1 MTLIATVPFASVAE
15 ADQYFDPLNHMYA
28 DEWWASATGSV
39 AKLTTTGLWPASNL
53 LIEKIAAGVAGNLCH
68 MKIVLVAE
76 IFGPSVFVGS
86 DTFGPMISI
95 NIVPSGVTAAEAL
108 ALLHAS
114 EWFDISYT
122 GALVEDPGAADMEA
136 METTYFSGGV
146 DPNSDR
152 LGEKAPA
159 LAFATRKI
167 NNLPFAGEKAVLTQA
182 NAFPRKYLR
191 ADAYVG
197 LMPTADAYYTQTEVP
212 DDVKMACCEEALAI
226 MKYGNTPRYKL
237 QTENVKSFAFGS
249 QGLRE
254 TYTGRTKEGNIIS
267 GEAMNLLRK
276 YMRRNYMMVA

>member
-1 MTLIATVPFASVAE
+1 MTLIATVPFASVVE
-15 ADQYFDPLNHMYA
+15 ADVYFDPLNHMYA
-28 DEWWASATGSV
+28 DEWWAAATGSC
-39 AKLTTTGLWPASNL
+39 AKIRTTGTSPASNL
-53 LIEKIAAGVAGNLCH
+53 EISVLTAGVLGNLYH
-68 MKIVLVAE
+68 MSIAVNDV
-76 IFGPSVFVGS
+76 FGPAVIVGY
-86 DTFGPMISI
+86 DAYGPLLSI
-95 NIVPSGVTAAEAL
+95 LITSAGQTAADIL
-108 ALLHAS
+108 ALLNAESDFTDVMIAS
-114 EWFDISYT
+114 
-122 GALVEDPGAADMEA
+122 LVSAPGASNMSA
-136 METTYFSGGV
+136 MATTYFSGGI
-146 DPNSDR
+146 DPNPDR

-167 NNLPFAGEKAVLTQA
+167 NNLPFAGEKAVLAQA

-226 MKYGNTPRYKL
+226 MKYGNTNRFKL

-276 YMRRNYMMVA
+276 YMRRNYLMVA

>member
-15 ADQYFDPLNHMYA
+15 ADAYFDPLNHMYA
-28 DEWWASATGSV
+28 DEWWAAATGSK
-39 AKLTTTGLWPASNL
+39 AKVSIPGGDLQFEVN
-53 LIEKIAAGVAGNLCH
+53 AAGVAGNLYH
-68 MKIVLVAE
+68 TYLLQTGYPSSVSLEADP
-76 IFGPSVFVGS
+76 FGPVVQIIAHTEDNPTDEDFL
-86 DTFGPMISI
+86 
-95 NIVPSGVTAAEAL
+95 AL
-108 ALLHAS
+108 ALANS
-114 EWFDISYT
+114 DITEVLTPSLAT
-122 GALVEDPGAADMEA
+122 GHTVPNHMPDEVP
-136 METTYFSGGV
+136 TIYFSGGI
-146 DPNSDR
+146 DPNPDR

-167 NNLPFAGEKAVLTQA
+167 NNLPFAGEKAVLAQA

-276 YMRRNYMMVA
+276 YMRRNYLMVA